1 MMVSLRRH
9 GPGAL
14 PVRSTLGT
22 LGEGDIGLENPIR
35 LRHLADDPGLGPPA
49 NEAPCR
55 GRSPPRRTHEC
66 LALPRVTA
74 AGGERIRDERQATY
88 HAADLS
94 RTVGRKV
101 TSPWRWCSS
110 GCLGSGS

>member
-35 LRHLADDPGLGPPA
+35 LRHLADDPGLGPPSERGA
-49 NEAPCR
+49 LPCSVSASTNAWVPRLAPCHRRGRWAHPRRAPGDVPCR
-55 GRSPPRRTHEC
+55 GSVSHRRAEGDV
-66 LALPRVTA
+66 PV
-74 AGGERIRDERQATY
+74 EM
-88 HAADLS
+88 
-94 RTVGRKV
+94 V
-101 TSPWRWCSS
+101 
-110 GCLGSGS
+110 